1 MLKVEIK
8 KKKVNPWDWDN
19 SIENKLKKSYEAQFL
34 NNIILKD
41 EIEKNNKKRLS
52 CLRVKLKKLKNPIKK
67 IPKNES
73 SQLGLTYQT
82 HDSGHE
88 IGITP

>member
-1 MLKVEIK
+1 M
-8 KKKVNPWDWDN
+8 
-19 SIENKLKKSYEAQFL
+19 KLK
-34 NNIILKD
+34 II
-41 EIEKNNKKRLS
+41 IKKRLS

>member
-1 MLKVEIK
+1 M
-8 KKKVNPWDWDN
+8 
-19 SIENKLKKSYEAQFL
+19 KLKK
-34 NNIILKD
+34 II
-41 EIEKNNKKRLS
+41 KKRLS

-82 HDSGHE
+82 HDLGHE